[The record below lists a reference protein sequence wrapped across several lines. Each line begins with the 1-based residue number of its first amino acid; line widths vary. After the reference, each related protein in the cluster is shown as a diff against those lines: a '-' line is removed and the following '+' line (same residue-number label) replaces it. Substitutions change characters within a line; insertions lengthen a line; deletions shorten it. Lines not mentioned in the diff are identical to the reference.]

1 MRALWCLSIRTDA
14 EVGSCWTWL
23 WQLTDCWAA
32 GIGYLLLSLS
42 LSFPTL
48 WWASLQP
55 PQLFYQVSMKTLSAH
70 YKKKK
75 KSILSVFLHSVGVAT
90 GAIKSSFFPWK
101 CMFGFCARCLL
112 CDSLFSCEWFQLSA
126 EVLAQKVKLLSN
138 LDKKNGMPSNCMNIR
153 NATYAL

>member
-1 MRALWCLSIRTDA
+1 MWALWCLSIRTDA

-75 KSILSVFLHSVGVAT
+75 NSFGLSAFSRCGHRCYKEQLLSLEVHVWILCSMLVVWFPVFLWMISAVCRSSST
-90 GAIKSSFFPWK
+90 KSK
-101 CMFGFCARCLL
+101 VTVKFG
-112 CDSLFSCEWFQLSA
+112 Q
-126 EVLAQKVKLLSN
+126 
-138 LDKKNGMPSNCMNIR
+138 KNGMPSNCMNIR
-153 NATYAL
+153 NAT